1 VTARAD
7 LAKLQQLSAL
17 VLDHRLAGMRAA
29 AEAMARSRDQITAL
43 DRPLDAG
50 DLPPVMAD
58 LVACGYQRWADQRRV
73 ELNAVLARQTAAY
86 LAARAEAERAFGR
99 SQALAGLA
107 RQGLDGKTL
116 R

>member
-1 VTARAD
+1 MTARAD
-7 LAKLQQLSAL
+7 LAKLQALTAL

-29 AEAMARSRDQITAL
+29 AEAMARSRDQIAAL
-43 DRPLDAG
+43 DRPLDAA
-50 DLPPVMAD
+50 DLPPVTAD

-99 SQALAGLA
+99 SQALADLA
-107 RQGLDGKTL
+107 RRSGKGKPP